1 MIVDREIAENCLHST
16 NHHKVFKENPHPTNL
31 LGVFFGSFIPTIN
44 PILFSQPHS
53 NRYPIKSLQLIATFV
68 PCTSLP
74 VPPSLPH
81 IPFALAR
88 VTHQR
93 YCPVPQT
100 TKTLLSIEP
109 NRFGKANYALG
120 GSEQCPVHSVHFD
133 VEPCE
138 RRNMHIHF
146 CTVSYGQC
154 KVTGPMQN
162 PNMSHHNQGSVLCC
176 SLAGWCSARSCWW

>member
-1 MIVDREIAENCLHST
+1 MCTAVGNKGRVIVDREIAENCLHST
-16 NHHKVFKENPHPTNL
+16 NHHKVFKEKPHPTNL

-120 GSEQCPVHSVHFD
+120 GSEHYPCTFHPGPTTTNMNVH
-133 VEPCE
+133 
-138 RRNMHIHF
+138 
-146 CTVSYGQC
+146 CTNRQVNSTKQILGCGGTYWDFA
-154 KVTGPMQN
+154 
-162 PNMSHHNQGSVLCC
+162 SD
-176 SLAGWCSARSCWW
+176 R